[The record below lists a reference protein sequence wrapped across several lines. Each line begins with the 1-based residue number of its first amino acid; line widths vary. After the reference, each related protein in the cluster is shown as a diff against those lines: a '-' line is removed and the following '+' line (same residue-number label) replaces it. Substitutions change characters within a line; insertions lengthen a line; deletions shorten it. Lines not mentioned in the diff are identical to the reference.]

1 MPTIDKDM
9 EDTRF
14 DDEHFRGGDY
24 HREDW
29 VVDQV
34 KQINATPDDLSEIL
48 LNADVSA
55 FDIYT
60 QALSNL
66 LAQEQLDLDDSVE
79 QLRLA
84 IENIIIARVDT
95 DEQYHKYCEQQTDLT
110 IDDEDRWS
118 NKLFKIWK

>member
-14 DDEHFRGGDY
+14 DYEHFRGGDY

-29 VVDQV
+29 IVDQV

-95 DEQYHKYCEQQTDLT
+95 DEQYHKYCEEQMDLT

-118 NKLFKIWK
+118 NKLFKLWK

>member
-9 EDTRF
+9 EDTRL
-14 DDEHFRGGDY
+14 DAEHFRGGDY

-29 VVDQV
+29 IVDQV

-66 LAQEQLDLDDSVE
+66 LAQEQVDLDDSVE

-95 DEQYHKYCEQQTDLT
+95 DEQYHKYCDEQMDLT
-110 IDDEDRWS
+110 VDDEDRWS
-118 NKLFKIWK
+118 NKLFKLWK